1 MTREPRQPDSNLIYK
16 LTDWQG
22 IVLQHYYPTGLFS
35 SPLQRAVMIPVRT
48 VVTVINKQMSIQ
60 QRGKTLRLS

>member
-22 IVLQHYYPTGLFS
+22 IVLQHYYPTGLFG
-35 SPLQRAVMIPVRT
+35 SPLQRAVMIPVSP
-48 VVTVINKQMSIQ
+48 VIPFIDNQVCTKFTSQ
-60 QRGKTLRLS
+60 QYC